1 MSNLHKKFKS
11 NENAEI
17 GFVPIILIFCVF
29 VLLLQSVIITWFSTQ
44 WYGSSSINSLPMPTG
59 IQTFSSKQDFS
70 TCSLNTST
78 WLVTGTS
85 SWLNY
90 CESGI
95 SGIGVTLVRLDY
107 QGGRAYSWLL
117 LNNIIPDSSGSITNT
132 YVINNSVGAL
142 NGAPYVI
149 ALRYTGGLDQ
159 VELRV
164 DNDGFHIPNYVI
176 PPILN
181 RPLQAFSDQYFVGAS
196 FPDRVV
202 NPTIT
207 TVYNTVQ
214 NTLTFTFNGQ
224 VYTATNLKADANL
237 FGLFGRYYGGVG
249 SNYLGFTLQSL
260 GTSNN
265 IILNN
270 SGNALN
276 QILNFISVLTSMMIF
291 SIPTT
296 LLPAEL
302 AFFTVR
308 LPEFGIIMCTI
319 ILIIEA
325 LL

>member
-11 NENAEI
+11 NEHGEV
-17 GFVPIILIFCVF
+17 GFVPIILMFCVL
-29 VLLLQSVIITWFSTQ
+29 VLLIQSVIITWFSTQ

-90 CESGI
+90 CENGI
-95 SGIGVTLVRLDY
+95 SGVGVTLVRLDY

-117 LNNIIPDSSGSITNT
+117 LNNIIPDGSGSITNT
-132 YVINNSVGAL
+132 YQINNSVGL
-142 NGAPYVI
+142 SSGAPYVI

-159 VELRV
+159 IELRV
-164 DNDGFHIPNYVI
+164 DDDGFHIPNYII

-181 RPLQAFSDQYFVGAS
+181 RPLQALSDQYFQPS
-196 FPDRVV
+196 NYPDRIS

-207 TVYNTVQ
+207 TVYNTNA

-224 VYTATNLKADANL
+224 SYSTSGLKQDANL

-249 SNYLGFTLQSL
+249 SNYIGFTLSSL
-260 GTSNN
+260 TTSNN
-265 IILNN
+265 IVLNN
-270 SGNALN
+270 SGSALN
-276 QILNFISVLTSMMIF
+276 QILNFISVLSSMVLF

-296 LLPAEL
+296 LLPTEL
-302 AFFTVR
+302 SFFTVR
-308 LPEFGIIMCTI
+308 LPEFGIILCSI
-319 ILIIEA
+319 ILIFEA